1 MIDESPVVANDPGM
15 SNANMKSV
23 TIVVDDI
30 DENAP
35 PPLQEL
41 DDGEHIVR
49 HLVPLKDLHKKILGV
64 YSCIRQHLSNKHPR
78 VQRRGKNSRC
88 SSVSLGYRTRFGTE
102 RKHTVLKPI
111 CYTSVC
117 IVSKI
122 RIRVIE
128 IPL

>member
-1 MIDESPVVANDPGM
+1 MQPYANCVKRQDIVGIYCVSKQAIILNRSPEGDSIRVIDESPVVANDPGM

-41 DDGEHIVR
+41 DEGEHILR

-64 YSCIRQHLSNKHPR
+64 YLCLR
-78 VQRRGKNSRC
+78 
-88 SSVSLGYRTRFGTE
+88 
-102 RKHTVLKPI
+102 
-111 CYTSVC
+111 
-117 IVSKI
+117 
-122 RIRVIE
+122 
-128 IPL
+128 